1 MKTYIPKVD
10 DVQKQKK
17 WHLIDLD
24 GLTLGRAAVE
34 IANIL
39 RGKNKPIFTP
49 NMDTGDFVIAVNAS
63 KMIVTGTK
71 EEYIK
76 YFRYTG
82 YPGGLKETSFKKLM
96 ETDPSRIL
104 MHAVKGMI
112 PKNKLGRKVI
122 KKLHVYA
129 DENHPHKAQK
139 PEVLKLFE
147 S

>member
-1 MKTYIPKVD
+1 MASD
-10 DVQKQKK
+10 SS
-17 WHLIDLD
+17 L
-24 GLTLGRAAVE
+24 
-34 IANIL
+34 
-39 RGKNKPIFTP
+39 
-49 NMDTGDFVIAVNAS
+49 DTGA
-63 KMIVTGTK
+63 T
-71 EEYIK
+71 
-76 YFRYTG
+76 
-82 YPGGLKETSFKKLM
+82 LKETSFKKLM